1 LYGIVWFFRL
11 LNEGL
16 DHGPNRIKRQDFFAM
31 IAYMSRNP
39 TGREVAWKFYRSNFQ
54 KLVEM

>member
-1 LYGIVWFFRL
+1 